1 MHARLLWVDDEI
13 ELLRPHCIF
22 LEKRNYHIVTCSNG
36 RDAIELCQEQQ
47 FDLVLL
53 DENMPG
59 LSGLETLVAIKA
71 IQPTL
76 PIVMVT
82 KNEAEDLMDQA
93 IGEQIADFL
102 LKPVSPAQ
110 ILIVLKRHIHSREIV
125 QQQSSHSYRNS
136 MAQIAADID
145 TAQHAEDWK
154 QLYKQLTHW
163 EMRLEASGDATMV
176 EMLQYQ
182 KQETEVAFGKW
193 VKQHYE
199 HWFTQPTADRPLLSH
214 EVLRKRVFPLLQEGK
229 RVTLLVLDNLRF
241 DQWRCIAE
249 ELTGTFDLDEDL
261 YFSILPTATQ
271 YARNALFAGL
281 MPLQIKEK
289 LPHLWVEENEEEGK
303 NLHEESLLQ
312 ALLQRYRRKE
322 SMSYH
327 KLNDSAAIDKFLHI
341 YPQLTQQ
348 LRVVVI
354 NFIDILS
361 HTRTDNRMVR
371 ELVHNEAAYRDLT
384 LSWLRNTSMRELLS
398 QMALD
403 NACVVLTTDH
413 GSIRVDNPT
422 KVVGEK
428 ELNNNLRYKVGR
440 NLNYKEKDVF
450 VLKAPQKIQL
460 PHTHLS
466 AAYIFA
472 LDNKFFAY
480 PNNYNHY
487 VAHYRNSFQH
497 GGVSMS
503 EMIVPLITLTPKKR

>member
-1 MHARLLWVDDEI
+1 
-13 ELLRPHCIF
+13 
-22 LEKRNYHIVTCSNG
+22 
-36 RDAIELCQEQQ
+36 
-47 FDLVLL
+47 
-53 DENMPG
+53 
-59 LSGLETLVAIKA
+59 
-71 IQPTL
+71 
-76 PIVMVT
+76 
-82 KNEAEDLMDQA
+82 
-93 IGEQIADFL
+93 
-102 LKPVSPAQ
+102 
-110 ILIVLKRHIHSREIV
+110 
-125 QQQSSHSYRNS
+125 
-136 MAQIAADID
+136 
-145 TAQHAEDWK
+145 
-154 QLYKQLTHW
+154 
-163 EMRLEASGDATMV
+163 
-176 EMLQYQ
+176 MLQYQ

-354 NFIDILS
+354 NFIDI
-361 HTRTDNRMVR
+361 
-371 ELVHNEAAYRDLT
+371 
-384 LSWLRNTSMRELLS
+384 
-398 QMALD
+398 
-403 NACVVLTTDH
+403 
-413 GSIRVDNPT
+413 
-422 KVVGEK
+422 
-428 ELNNNLRYKVGR
+428 
-440 NLNYKEKDVF
+440 
-450 VLKAPQKIQL
+450 
-460 PHTHLS
+460 
-466 AAYIFA
+466 
-472 LDNKFFAY
+472 
-480 PNNYNHY
+480 
-487 VAHYRNSFQH
+487 
-497 GGVSMS
+497 
-503 EMIVPLITLTPKKR
+503 